1 MCGIAGQLGPDAPDI
16 AEKMVACL
24 DHRGPDGSGSW
35 NDTFGPN
42 ACVSFGH
49 SRLAIFD
56 LIGSQQPIGSDHGCV
71 LIQNGEIYNH
81 QRIRSEIIYPYRTNG
96 DSESILAAHSEVIRD
111 SNSLNESPDGQLH
124 GWFRISK
131 GPNRALRHVEWIQR
145 LDGIWGFALWDPRHS
160 ELILCRDPLGVK
172 PLLRWQSPGGA
183 LLFSSEAKSF
193 RAHPDYT
200 PVLDIHALV
209 ARLAF
214 EYPLDNT
221 TLFQGV
227 AQVRPGTVETWAV
240 DSNGRATLTGVA
252 QYSTDIV
259 APVTHASAPTP
270 EGLLDSLRHDL
281 ADRLMSDV
289 PVGIVLSGGLD
300 SSLVAAL
307 ASQSAKIAERPVPTC
322 WTLTESEDNPDHIA
336 AVDVASAMDLGHTT
350 WTMDDDVFWK
360 RLPDLGW
367 HGEDLDVS
375 VLFFQPLFEKMAS
388 NVTVGLCGQ
397 GADELHA
404 GYPRYRNLRSHS
416 TEVSSR
422 LSSMDLPEARALES
436 GNLPSDIIG
445 PGQAWNAPPPSPS
458 AVYSNLESALQFEI
472 DRGQLTNF
480 QLRLVDRHSMAHGL
494 EVRVPFLGHRHRAM
508 SHRLPM
514 EQRLP
519 SAGLEKIALRKAAAL
534 TNLPQSVV
542 DRPKLPAGTATSP
555 RLLDAFLSEMS
566 PRIREWNAEI
576 PNLKPVLDRMP
587 EIGLGLRLFQAL
599 HLDAQSSSFPP
610 NKDLISILDDA
621 PSLGVVN

>member
-1 MCGIAGQLGPDAPDI
+1 MCGIAGQLGPDTPDI
-16 AEKMVACL
+16 AEKMVNYL
-24 DHRGPDGSGSW
+24 NHRGPDGSGSW
-35 NDTFGPN
+35 NEMFGPN
-42 ACVSFGH
+42 AYISFGH
-49 SRLAIFD
+49 SRLAIVD
-56 LIGSQQPIGSDHGCV
+56 ITGSQQPIGSDHGCV

-81 QRIRSEIIYPYRTNG
+81 LKIRSESTYPFRTNG
-96 DSESILAAHSEVIRD
+96 DGESILAAHSEVIPD
-111 SNSLNESPDGQLH
+111 SNSFNELPDGEHH
-124 GWFRISK
+124 GWFRVAK
-131 GPNRALRHVEWIQR
+131 GSNRARRHVEWVQR
-145 LDGIWGFALWDPRHS
+145 LDGIWGFALWDPRYS

-172 PLLRWQSPGGA
+172 PLLRWQSPSGS

-200 PVLDIHALV
+200 PALDMHALV

-214 EYPLDNT
+214 EYSLDDT

-227 AQVRPGTVETWAV
+227 AQVRPGTIETWSV

-252 QYSTDIV
+252 RYSTDIV
-259 APVTHASAPTP
+259 TPMSHASAPTP
-270 EGLLDSLRHDL
+270 EGLLDGLRHDL
-281 ADRLMSDV
+281 ADRFMSDV

-300 SSLVAAL
+300 SSMVAAL
-307 ASQSAKIAERPVPTC
+307 ASQSAKIAERPIPTC

-336 AVDVASAMDLGHTT
+336 AVDVASAMDLDHTI
-350 WTMDDDVFWK
+350 WTMEDDVFWK

-404 GYPRYRNLRSHS
+404 GYPRYRNLASHS
-416 TEVSSR
+416 TMVASR
-422 LSSMDLPEARALES
+422 LASMDVSEARALES
-436 GNLPSDIIG
+436 CDLPSDIIG
-445 PGQAWNAPPPSPS
+445 PGQAWTSPPPSPS
-458 AVYSNLESALQFEI
+458 SVYSNLESALQFEL

-494 EVRVPFLGHRHRAM
+494 EVRVPFLGRRHRSL

-514 EQRLP
+514 NQRLT
-519 SAGLEKIALRKAAAL
+519 SSGLEKIALRKAAAL
-534 TNLPQSVV
+534 TDLPQSVV
-542 DRPKLPAGTATSP
+542 NRPKLPAGTATSP
-555 RLLDAFLSEMS
+555 RLLNQFLDEMN

-576 PNLKPVLDRMP
+576 PALESVLNRMP
-587 EIGLGLRLFQAL
+587 DIGLGLRLFQAL
-599 HLDAQSSSFPP
+599 HLDSQSPTIPF
-610 NKDLISILDDA
+610 NKDLITILDEA
-621 PSLGVVN
+621 PPLEVLG